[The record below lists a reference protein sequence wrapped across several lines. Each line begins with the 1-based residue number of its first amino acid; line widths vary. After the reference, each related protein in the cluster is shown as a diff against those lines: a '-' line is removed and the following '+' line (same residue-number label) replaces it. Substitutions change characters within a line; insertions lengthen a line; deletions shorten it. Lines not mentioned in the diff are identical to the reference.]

1 MTLQDIDIETSVC
14 RWVTNTTLYNYNLFF
29 NPSPAKHN
37 CTTHTPV
44 QSGRQTDWKK
54 KREWAVMD
62 NHKEEEEVMFWKAL
76 TIIIVFFSI
85 EQAVQTVPDRKKEKE
100 RDK

>member
-1 MTLQDIDIETSVC
+1 
-14 RWVTNTTLYNYNLFF
+14 
-29 NPSPAKHN
+29 
-37 CTTHTPV
+37 
-44 QSGRQTDWKK
+44 
-54 KREWAVMD
+54 MD
-62 NHKEEEEVMFWKAL
+62 HKEEEVMFWKAL